1 MGISMGKWPD
11 FEYHGGKWLKYD
23 QSGFNSS
30 HQSLGSP
37 LDLGNPWR
45 PLATCLKMAI
55 WGEIGYFHLFWDW
68 DTLIHRDY
76 QEETIATWCQG
87 SKSDITRV
95 MINDST
101 LVQQIAVDKLQIV
114 PCADFTLH
122 SNCQLLCMAS
132 LQPLKLTISSAVRY
146 SLVPTYILPPTPLPD
161 FSSLNVGGM
170 AHWTV
175 LVLLVDL

>member
-1 MGISMGKWPD
+1 MSENDLSMIELVLTHLDHCWGPPWWFDALKSVPVLILAI
-11 FEYHGGKWLKYD
+11 FE
-23 QSGFNSS
+23 
-30 HQSLGSP
+30 
-37 LDLGNPWR
+37 
-45 PLATCLKMAI
+45 MAI
-55 WGEIGYFHLFWDW
+55 WGEIGHFHLFWD
-68 DTLIHRDY
+68 TIIHRDY

-122 SNCQLLCMAS
+122 SNCQLLCTPTSQAYT
-132 LQPLKLTISSAVRY
+132 TISSAVRY

-161 FSSLNVGGM
+161 FSSLNVGGT
-170 AHWTV
+170 AHCTV

>member
-1 MGISMGKWPD
+1 MGKWPD
-11 FEYHGGKWLKYD
+11 FEYHVGKWLKYD
-23 QSGFNSS
+23 RFGSNSS
-30 HQSLGSP
+30 QPTLGFPLNLGDPWQHAWKWPFSP
-37 LDLGNPWR
+37 ILGHPN
-45 PLATCLKMAI
+45 T
-55 WGEIGYFHLFWDW
+55 
-68 DTLIHRDY
+68 

>member
-1 MGISMGKWPD
+1 MS
-11 FEYHGGKWLKYD
+11 E
-23 QSGFNSS
+23 N
-30 HQSLGSP
+30 
-37 LDLGNPWR
+37 DLNMIDLVLTHLNQPWG
-45 PLATCLKMAI
+45 PPWTLAT
-55 WGEIGYFHLFWDW
+55 IGDIPENGHFGGNWPFSPILGQWE
-68 DTLIHRDY
+68 TLIQRDY

-175 LVLLVDL
+175 LVLMVDL